1 MLDLSLLAVWFALFQ
16 LIFYLPVVLTEKELV
31 VQNVVTQ
38 SRGVKNIV
46 SNFPYVLT
54 KRKERSQPF
63 QSKLDF
69 VFTGIEFTSENI
81 RKMLD
86 YVKKI
91 EGDRAQLKEFFKHME
106 RQLEDDLNSIQ
117 HSSKEIDWN
126 HPGLTDGYYVTHEE
140 EIRKSVASL
149 YQYLDDTK
157 NELHRNNFFQQAAV
171 LPASLN
177 SLINGLLGRGKS
189 RTHGDIMAALSEVL
203 QV

>member
-1 MLDLSLLAVWFALFQ
+1 MLDFSLLAVWFALFQ
-16 LIFYLPVVLTEKELV
+16 LIFYLPVVLTEKELI
-31 VQNVVTQ
+31 VQNVTQ

-46 SNFPYVLT
+46 SNSPYVLT

-63 QSKLDF
+63 QSKMDF

-81 RKMLD
+81 RKMLN
-86 YVKKI
+86 YVKEI
-91 EGDRAQLKEFFKHME
+91 EGDREQLKEFFKRME

-149 YQYLDDTK
+149 YQYLNDTK
-157 NELHRNNFFQQAAV
+157 NELHRNTFFQQAAV

-189 RTHGDIMAALSEVL
+189 LIHGDIMAALSEVL
-203 QV
+203 RV